1 MVWKALAGL
10 LLLSMIWFSVS
21 LPGRVDAQSL
31 ATSTQAPVMLAPTMR
46 LKPDL
51 LRLPAP
57 VLKSETVKSG
67 LVFKKAELSYSNL
80 FAGSMD
86 IENPEMILLGNS
98 GAVHLV
104 IIPSLFSSDSSISA
118 MLNSSPDKVT
128 VVADPHSL
136 KPVNGTTPLK
146 WTWLI
151 DPKVPGEHILLL
163 YIAYQGNSGN
173 ANDARWDNL
182 EISLLVAAPTAT
194 WTPTY
199 TATSSSTP
207 TSTPTITPSFT
218 LTPITFTPTF
228 TPTPTTTVTSTPTLT
243 NSQKIATALVNNPA
257 PVIGTIVT
265 LLLGLLTLYFNVRKG
280 GKK

>member
-1 MVWKALAGL
+1 MVWFA
-10 LLLSMIWFSVS
+10 MS

-31 ATSTQAPVMLAPTMR
+31 ATSTEAPVMLAPTMQ
-46 LKPDL
+46 LKPNL

-57 VLKSETVKSG
+57 VLKSERVNSG
-67 LVFKKAELSYSNL
+67 LVLKKAELTYST
-80 FAGSMD
+80 FFTGSMD

-98 GAVHLV
+98 DSVRLV

-118 MLNSSPDKVT
+118 VLNSSPDKVT
-128 VVADPHSL
+128 VVPDPQSL

-163 YIAYQGNSGN
+163 YITYQGSSGS
-173 ANDARWDNL
+173 ASDARWDNL
-182 EISLLVAAPTAT
+182 EIRLVVAAPTAT
-194 WTPTY
+194 WTSTY

-207 TSTPTITPSFT
+207 TFTPTITPTVT
-218 LTPITFTPTF
+218 LTPITFSPTF
-228 TPTPTTTVTSTPTLT
+228 TPTPTITVTPTSTLT

-280 GKK
+280 DKKPAGK